1 MDTHKANS
9 ISLHWADGEGPDH
22 SDGEHYDSLEELNRR
37 LSGAEPKQGRT
48 AKARFPDGEEA
59 QFSADGDQWIIDELS
74 SHRYATLS
82 EAIADFEVM
91 KDRLT

>member
-59 QFSADGDQWIIDELS
+59 EFRADGEEWTIDGLTS
-74 SHRYATLS
+74 QSYATLN
-82 EAIADFEVM
+82 EAIDHFREM
-91 KDRLT
+91 KN